1 MMSYSN
7 SLFSREAGSL
17 INRPVTGRTIARFR
31 HPRTG
36 ITVFLSATTE
46 LVVINLVP
54 QNDPQ
59 PDPELASHGHSRL
72 PQTLL
77 DQFAAVET
85 LQLQIPAYRVCSRLT
100 PEKPQ
105 QRIPLL
111 AQTTEPLSSSLEYSR
126 GIIPT

>member
-17 INRPVTGRTIARFR
+17 INRPVTRRTIPRFR

-54 QNDPQ
+54 QHDPQ

-85 LQLQIPAYRVCSRLT
+85 LQLRIPPDSVCSRLT
-100 PEKPQ
+100 PEKP
-105 QRIPLL
+105 
-111 AQTTEPLSSSLEYSR
+111 
-126 GIIPT
+126 